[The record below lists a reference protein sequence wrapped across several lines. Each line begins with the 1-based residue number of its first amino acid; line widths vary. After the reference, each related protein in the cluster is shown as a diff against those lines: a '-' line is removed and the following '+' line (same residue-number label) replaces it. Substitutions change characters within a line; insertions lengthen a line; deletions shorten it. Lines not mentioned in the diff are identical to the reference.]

1 MQDSIWYIKLVFPR
15 HLILNRLRIR
25 HYKNCCYV
33 SIYLEFTVYTF
44 DRLRI
49 RHYVSIYLGL
59 TIHKEILSNYIG
71 IRCLVKHMFPFSMVI
86 WRKKTKKFF
95 KNLFWMGIPVLV
107 IYIYKS
113 RRTFWIWGP
122 WPPCEMLPL
131 FSGYGGLHG
140 GSLTIGLKFV
150 IF

>member
-86 WRKKTKKFF
+86 WVKKKLKIFLKIYF
-95 KNLFWMGIPVLV
+95 EWGFRFWSFTYTNQEEPFGCEVPDHHVKYCPFSRAMGV
-107 IYIYKS
+107 YM
-113 RRTFWIWGP
+113 GGH
-122 WPPCEMLPL
+122 WP
-131 FSGYGGLHG
+131 
-140 GSLTIGLKFV
+140 
-150 IF
+150 